1 MTVSR
6 EGRDDAAQAA
16 ADALDA
22 EIAALQNGAPA
33 DPELQWLANA
43 FSVEPPAGLV
53 RRVER
58 EVARRR
64 ARWWWAAR
72 VAAVLLGVLI
82 VWQGLS
88 ILLLGQWI
96 SRNLGEP
103 YAEHMAIE
111 GAFAFIAAGL
121 AVMASALQRRW
132 LPLGIVAGV
141 PLGVMLGVHGIPEVQ
156 TFAWGAVFHLSE
168 GLAAIVLLVIFLVA
182 WRYSRADG
190 AEDEM

>member
-6 EGRDDAAQAA
+6 NEPDDAQAA

-22 EIAALQNGAPA
+22 EIVALHRGARV

-43 FSVEPPAGLV
+43 FDVEPSAALY
-53 RRVER
+53 RRVDAAM
-58 EVARRR
+58 ARRR
-64 ARWWWAAR
+64 ARWWLAAR
-72 VAAVLLGVLI
+72 LAAVVLGILI

-88 ILLLGQWI
+88 ILILGQWI

-141 PLGVMLGVHGIPEVQ
+141 PLGFMLGVHGIPEVQ
-156 TFAWGAVFHLSE
+156 VFAWGAVFHISE
-168 GLAAIVLLVIFLVA
+168 GVAAIVLLVTFLVA

-190 AEDEM
+190 AQDEM

>member
-1 MTVSR
+1 MSASR
-6 EGRDDAAQAA
+6 DLPDDAAQAA

-22 EIAALQNGAPA
+22 QISAMHGGASADLELTWLSGAL
-33 DPELQWLANA
+33 
-43 FSVEPPAGLV
+43 SVDPPAGV
-53 RRVER
+53 YRRIER
-58 EVARRR
+58 ELARRR
-64 ARWWWAAR
+64 ARWWLAAR
-72 VAAVLLGVLI
+72 VAAVALGVLI

-141 PLGVMLGVHGIPEVQ
+141 PLGFMLGVHGIPEVD
-156 TFAWGAVFHLSE
+156 TFAWGAVLHIGE
-168 GLAAIVLLVIFLVA
+168 GIAAIVLLVTFVFA

-190 AEDEM
+190 AQDEM